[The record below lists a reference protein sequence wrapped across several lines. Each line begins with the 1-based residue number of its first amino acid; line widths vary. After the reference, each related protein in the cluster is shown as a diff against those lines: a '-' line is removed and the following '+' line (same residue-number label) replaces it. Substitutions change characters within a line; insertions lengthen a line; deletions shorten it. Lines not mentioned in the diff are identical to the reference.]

1 MINLELYRIFYEV
14 AICKNITKA
23 SEKLLISQ
31 PAVTKHIKN
40 LEDSLGV
47 ILFIRTKR
55 GVVLT
60 EAGNKL
66 YNKVRQALNLI
77 SDGESTIDE
86 DKNNHNSTIKLGIST
101 TLTKVYLMNYISEF
115 HNKYPSIIFDIY
127 TDSTNDLI
135 KKLKAGEIDF
145 IISKHPKAIDNDLN
159 YEILGNTH
167 YIFVASKDY
176 KVKNKLNIEE
186 LKELPILLQRDP
198 SNSRLSADEYFK
210 ENNIA
215 IKPKMN
221 IASSNLLISFV
232 KMNFGIGYVTK
243 LYALEYL
250 KDGSLIEININPEPK
265 SVDYGIITLKNNIMR
280 NDVKLFV
287 NSLKLN
293 KN

>member
-60 EAGNKL
+60 EDGNKL

-77 SDGESTIDE
+77 SDGESTINE

>member
-1 MINLELYRIFYEV
+1 MVNLELYRIFYEV
-14 AICKNITKA
+14 AKCKNITAA

-66 YNKVRQALNLI
+66 YNKVRQALDLI

-86 DKNNHNSTIKLGIST
+86 DKNNHNSTIKIGIST
-101 TLTKVYLMNYISEF
+101 TLAKVYLMNYISEF
-115 HNKYPSIIFDIY
+115 HSKYPSIIFDIY
-127 TDSTNDLI
+127 TDSTTDLI
-135 KKLKAGEIDF
+135 KKLKAGEVDF

-186 LKELPILLQRDP
+186 LKKLPILLQREP
-198 SNSRLSADEYFK
+198 SNSRFSADEYFK
-210 ENNIA
+210 ENNIV

-250 KDGSLIEININPEPK
+250 KDGSLIEVNINPKPK
-265 SVDYGIITLKNNIMR
+265 SIDYGIITLKNNIMR

-287 NSLKLN
+287 NILKLN

>member
-1 MINLELYRIFYEV
+1 MVNLELYRIFYEV
-14 AICKNITKA
+14 AKCKNITQA

-66 YNKVRQALNLI
+66 YNKVRQAIDLI
-77 SDGESTIDE
+77 SDGETTIDE
-86 DKNNHNSTIKLGIST
+86 DKNNHNSTIKIGIST
-101 TLTKVYLMNYISEF
+101 TLAKVYLMDYINEF
-115 HNKYPSIIFDIY
+115 HSKYPSVIFDIY
-127 TDSTNDLI
+127 TDSTTDLI

-167 YIFVASKDY
+167 YIFVASKNY
-176 KVKNKLNIEE
+176 KVKNRLNIEE
-186 LKELPILLQRDP
+186 LMELPILLQREP

-210 ENNIA
+210 ENNIV

-243 LYALEYL
+243 MYAQEYL
-250 KDGSLIEININPEPK
+250 KDGSLIEININPKPK
-265 SVDYGIITLKNNIMR
+265 SIDYGIITR
-280 NDVKLFV
+280 NDVKLFIS
-287 NSLKLN
+287 SLKIN
-293 KN
+293 KI